1 MKSIFVIILITISLN
16 TYSADKSVLQ
26 ARNQELVELFQKSS
40 STENHDKVFLY
51 QSEIGNP
58 GVIYTKDILLERI
71 VPNILRIAIPNGL
84 ELRSCQTAPFTER
97 IQIQNNVGQDY
108 ILISTSNMQSLKISC
123 ASQNLTRFVF
133 ISYKET
139 SP

>member
-1 MKSIFVIILITISLN
+1 MKSILIIIFAIISFQ

-26 ARNQELVELFQKSS
+26 ARNQELSELFQKSN
-40 STENHDKVFLY
+40 STEEHDKVFLY
-51 QSEIGNP
+51 QSELGNP
-58 GVIYTKDILLERI
+58 GAIYTKDILLERI
-71 VPNILRIAIPNGL
+71 VPNMLRIAIPSSL

-108 ILISTSNMQSLKISC
+108 ILISTSNMKNLKISC

-139 SP
+139 NP